1 MPKSR
6 EHEPARIKEHLS
18 QRGKEQITNVDNSR
32 TDEKM
37 VTTKPEA
44 EKTEAPKKK
53 KNIIRVYHAQNA
65 SDGGKNRPKRPASD
79 KKPAARPQQKPQA
92 VKPAEPVQQ
101 KPAAEAAPKKPQ
113 AAAPSETPET
123 KKPTEIRQ
131 AHRYRTILQDRRDRN
146 SPVTI
151 ITEDRTAR
159 IIVTEEIQAVTI
171 VVEITEE
178 TVISVAEKKDF
189 LIAMEIMDRV
199 VRIVT
204 EIVRPDHRVKV
215 VRHVR
220 VMEMAVR

>member
-1 MPKSR
+1 MHPWLHFKTITRHKLLVMKYCFRIGLYKPVSYTHLKNNVKSLCSFC
-6 EHEPARIKEHLS
+6 IFI
-18 QRGKEQITNVDNSR
+18 ITFDV
-32 TDEKM
+32 
-37 VTTKPEA
+37 
-44 EKTEAPKKK
+44 
-53 KNIIRVYHAQNA
+53 
-65 SDGGKNRPKRPASD
+65 GKNWISCFCTGEFIKIYLSTLILAIFVQR
-79 KKPAARPQQKPQA
+79 QQRNVFLLFYWKYGQNCTFDLS
-92 VKPAEPVQQ
+92 VIVQ
-101 KPAAEAAPKKPQ
+101 
-113 AAAPSETPET
+113 
-123 KKPTEIRQ
+123 RQ
-131 AHRYRTILQDRRDRN
+131 CN
-146 SPVTI
+146 GVVTCLLY
-151 ITEDRTAR
+151 TSAR

>member
-79 KKPAARPQQKPQA
+79 KKPAARPQQK
-92 VKPAEPVQQ
+92 
-101 KPAAEAAPKKPQ
+101 
-113 AAAPSETPET
+113 
-123 KKPTEIRQ
+123 
-131 AHRYRTILQDRRDRN
+131 DRKDRN